1 MRRILRGTP
10 SEQAL
15 GSLPAVDFARARASL
30 RLSALDGRDRLRG
43 RHDALI
49 PPRRRDAA
57 GHSDFA
63 TSGEELVTALTA
75 HARLL
80 PGSRVLDVGCR
91 HGAVARGLTRV
102 LGPGGSYDGFDIDR
116 DAVGWCRR
124 AYRGHRNFRFVVADE
139 WVFERLREHGLV
151 LTDLHPGSWSGRE
164 EHMHFQ
170 DVLVAVRDG
179 A

>member
-15 GSLPAVDFARARASL
+15 GSLPAVDLTRARASL
-30 RLSALDGRDRLRG
+30 RLSALDARDRLRG

-49 PPRRRDAA
+49 PPRRRD
-57 GHSDFA
+57 
-63 TSGEELVTALTA
+63 
-75 HARLL
+75 
-80 PGSRVLDVGCR
+80 
-91 HGAVARGLTRV
+91 
-102 LGPGGSYDGFDIDR
+102 
-116 DAVGWCRR
+116 VGWCRR
-124 AYRGHRNFRFVVADE
+124 AYRGRRNFRFVVADE
-139 WVFERLREHGLV
+139 WIFGRLREHGLV
-151 LTDLHPGSWSGRE
+151 LTDLHPGSWSGRK